1 LSSQVPDKSR
11 TEFPA
16 TFMDHH
22 KDHPLQDFYRKI
34 HARYDL
40 VNRVFTFGRD
50 RAWRRKAAAECLRA
64 RPVRILDLCSG
75 TGDFLI
81 ELARQAEGPLELTG
95 FDFSA
100 SMLDLARGKS
110 GGLEE
115 RSGIRSLAFVE
126 GDAAGMPFPNDSFD
140 AVGITFGI
148 RNLLYENSN
157 AAQHM
162 AEIRRV
168 LKPGGRLVILESGRP
183 GNVIWRQVN
192 TLYLRLVLPFL
203 GGLLSGNLAAYRYL
217 SESSKNYHTMDEMG
231 GILEKAGF
239 GVLRSKPLFMG
250 SVMLVVA
257 EKRD

>member
-1 LSSQVPDKSR
+1 MAPMSPPVKNY
-11 TEFPA
+11 
-16 TFMDHH
+16 
-22 KDHPLQDFYRKI
+22 PLKAFYGEI
-34 HARYDL
+34 HSRYDL

-50 RAWRRKAAAECLRA
+50 RAWRRKAAAECLRG
-64 RPVRILDLCSG
+64 RPVRILDLCTG

-81 ELARQAEGPLELTG
+81 ELARQADGPLELTG

-100 SMLDLARGKS
+100 SMLDLARRKS
-110 GGLEE
+110 GGLEQG
-115 RSGIRSLAFVE
+115 SGIRSLSFVE
-126 GDAAGMPFPNDSFD
+126 GDAAGMPFPDASFD

-148 RNLLYENSN
+148 RNLLYENSR
-157 AAQHM
+157 AGQHM

-183 GNVIWRQVN
+183 GNFFWRQAN
-192 TLYLRLVLPFL
+192 TLYLKLILPFL

-217 SESSKNYHTMDEMG
+217 SESSKNYYTMDEMG

-239 GVLRSKPLFMG
+239 RVLRSKPLFLG
-250 SVMLVVA
+250 SVMLVVS